1 MSAFQF
7 PDPASEQTV
16 TNPST
21 GSTYEWKADPGKWV
35 LVTSAGEIPDFPEQ
49 VTYQIQTDKI
59 LRNSQPAIELVDT
72 AGYYSNVKFTG
83 TGGIEVTSDFNG
95 IIIDGSSIGGGNV
108 NLDGYYTKTE
118 TDQLDAAIQSEVTGN
133 KSAISALQKSKVT
146 QYKYKIKSVESGLA
160 SRDGEIIVNSLD
172 AKLITLISL
181 APSDVNGAKTKP
193 IMIGDIIEFDYND
206 SVVRYIA
213 ESADTNVLMV
223 NYVSGSRTM
232 ITNDSLYIT
241 IYPQNT
247 ANLLPSDVDANDYFT
262 KTEVTT
268 TIEAIR
274 TGLQQSIDNTRDL
287 IIPPGQNNPE
297 TYYGDYA
304 PTGSL
309 LNGDLWFD
317 AMNLRLNVY
326 SQGAWINP
334 DRNDGADLEN
344 RMSVLEARIAQLEGN

>member
-7 PDPASEQTV
+7 PDPAFEQTV
-16 TNPST
+16 TNPTT
-21 GSTYEWKADPGKWV
+21 GSSYEWKADPGKWV
-35 LVTSAGEIPDFPEQ
+35 LITNSSGEIPNIPEQ

-59 LRNSQPAIELVDT
+59 LRSSDPAIELVDS
-72 AGYYSNVKFTG
+72 AGFYSNVKFTG
-83 TGGIEVTSDFNG
+83 TGGIGVTSDFNG
-95 IIIDGSSIGGGNV
+95 IIIDGTNIQPDNTQI
-108 NLDGYYTKTE
+108 NTNKT
-118 TDQLDAAIQSEVTGN
+118 DI
-133 KSAISALQKSKVT
+133 ALLKKSKVT
-146 QYKYKIKSVESGLA
+146 QYKYKIKSTDSGLA
-160 SRDGEIIVNSLD
+160 SRDGEIIVNSID
-172 AKLITLISL
+172 VKLITLISL

-206 SVVRYIA
+206 TVVRYIA

-223 NYVSGSRTM
+223 TYVSGSRSM

-241 IYPQNT
+241 IYPQNA

-268 TIEAIR
+268 TIDAIR
-274 TGLQQSIDNTRDL
+274 SALQQSIDDTRDL
-287 IIPPGQNNPE
+287 IVPPGQNNPE

-334 DRNDGADLEN
+334 DRNDGATLEN
-344 RMSVLEARIAQLEGN
+344 RIAVLEARIAQLEGN